1 MPSNYNS
8 AILISGSGRFL
19 RPISYHIFIFRGHL
33 GEENYTRSIKISE
46 HSIFFVYV
54 CVWEGGVCVSHSH
67 HFPSGAA
74 TDFSV
79 KTIAKMIILSVE
91 FFQLSVCPSYSSI
104 RVVLKRRQHVA
115 KETTV
120 GLNKKSSSKKLSVST
135 TSNR

>member
-1 MPSNYNS
+1 MCV
-8 AILISGSGRFL
+8 GG
-19 RPISYHIFIFRGHL
+19 
-33 GEENYTRSIKISE
+33 
-46 HSIFFVYV
+46 V
-54 CVWEGGVCVSHSH
+54 CVCVSHSH

-91 FFQLSVCPSYSSI
+91 FFQLSVCPSHSSI
-104 RVVLKRRQHVA
+104 RVVLKRRQHIA

-120 GLNKKSSSKKLSVST
+120 NKKLSSKKLSVST